1 MIYITDYINKFD
13 IEKSI
18 CHPFK
23 VFNWE
28 SKFIPY
34 KKIEVLLVWHQKIDE
49 KYLQN
54 FPNLKGI
61 IRYGVGYDN
70 INLKACEKNKIIFCN
85 NPSYGVDEVSDTALS
100 MIMYLTRA
108 IGLYHYKCLS
118 LLENEDGSW
127 QENTFKEAKRLNNLH
142 LGVIG
147 CGKIGTALVRKSK
160 EIFQSIGIYDP
171 FLPSGFEKSV
181 KVNRY
186 NDLNSLLMNSD
197 IVSLHVPLKNDTRGL
212 VNKKFLNSMKKGS
225 ILINTARGELI
236 SDISYLINKVCDN
249 SIWGF
254 GLDVLDE
261 EPPKGKKKKLL
272 IDLYKLKKELTG
284 RFLINP
290 HTSYYSEESYKEMR
304 TLAAKNGLKILHNKL
319 PLNRII

>member
-13 IEKSI
+13 IEKNI
-18 CHPFK
+18 CHPFE
-23 VFNWE
+23 VFNWK
-28 SKFIPY
+28 SNFIPY

-49 KYLQN
+49 KYLKN

-70 INLKACEKNKIIFCN
+70 IDLEACEKNKIIFCN

-100 MIMYLTRA
+100 MIMYLTRV

-127 QENTFKEAKRLNNLH
+127 QENTFKEAKRLNNLN

-147 CGKIGTALVRKSK
+147 CGRIGTALVRKSK
-160 EIFQSIGIYDP
+160 EIFRSIGIYDP
-171 FLPSGFEKSV
+171 FLPSGFEKSIN
-181 KVNRY
+181 VNRFD
-186 NDLNSLLMNSD
+186 DLNSLLINSD
-197 IVSLHVPLKNDTRGL
+197 IVSLHVPLKNDTKGL
-212 VNKKFLNSMKKGS
+212 VNKKFLDSMKKGS

-236 SDISYLINKVCDN
+236 SDIFYLIKKVCDN
-249 SIWGF
+249 SLWGF

-272 IDLYKLKKELTG
+272 IDLYKLKKELAG

-290 HTSYYSEESYKEMR
+290 HTSYYSDESYKEMR
-304 TLAAKNGLKILHNKL
+304 TLATKNGLKILHNK
-319 PLNRII
+319 PPSNRII